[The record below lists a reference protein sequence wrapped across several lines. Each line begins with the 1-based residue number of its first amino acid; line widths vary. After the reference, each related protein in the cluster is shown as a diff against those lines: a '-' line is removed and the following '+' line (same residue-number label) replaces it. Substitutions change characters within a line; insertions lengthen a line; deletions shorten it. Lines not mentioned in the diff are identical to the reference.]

1 MILEPPVSVQK
12 LQAALQAKAKEA
24 PGYRFYLLYDKL
36 YRKDVLEYAYR
47 CCKANA
53 GAPGVDGQDFA
64 DIEAYGVESWLGEL
78 ADKLCGKTYRAEAVR
93 RVWIPKADGSKRPL
107 GVPCIADRTV
117 MTAAVAVLSPI
128 FEVDLPAEQHGYRAN
143 FSAHTAVRSVRYLLN
158 PGHTKIIE
166 GDLAGYFDSLP
177 HAELLKSVARRVSDR
192 HVLHLIKMWLTAPV
206 EVPLRKSDFTK
217 LPVALKLGGRSRQTR
232 RQGSEQSRA
241 HSADEGRSTNS
252 RIADEPCS
260 CSRSF

>member
-1 MILEPPVSVQK
+1 MKISAHSTLDGSFHISVQK

-64 DIEAYGVESWLGEL
+64 DIETYGVERWLGEL
-78 ADKLCGKTYRAEAVR
+78 AEKLRGKTYRAEAVR

-117 MTAAVAVLSPI
+117 MTAAVAVLAPI

-143 FSAHTAVRSVRYLLN
+143 FSAHTAVRSVRGLLN
-158 PGHTKIIE
+158 T
-166 GDLAGYFDSLP
+166 
-177 HAELLKSVARRVSDR
+177 V
-192 HVLHLIKMWLTAPV
+192 
-206 EVPLRKSDFTK
+206 
-217 LPVALKLGGRSRQTR
+217 TR
-232 RQGSEQSRA
+232 RLSKATWPATSILYRMPSYLNRWRAGSLT
-241 HSADEGRSTNS
+241 GTCC
-252 RIADEPCS
+252 I
-260 CSRSF
+260 